1 MDEYVT
7 DCQARSEMVKML
19 VLASVPEK
27 KIQNIGVW
35 RNLYSVK
42 GSIEC
47 LVKIWTKQLW
57 KSFPPDSNVSPALY
71 KYSEQFIL
79 LSTNQIPAM
88 YEVR

>member
-1 MDEYVT
+1 
-7 DCQARSEMVKML
+7 MVKML

-27 KIQNIGVW
+27 KNFQNIGVW

-42 GSIEC
+42 GSMEC
-47 LVKIWTKQLW
+47 LVKIWMKQLW
-57 KSFPPDSNVSPALY
+57 KSFPPDSNISADLY
-71 KYSEQFIL
+71 KYSEELIL